1 MLMSSVRSSSCCKD
15 KYTSAK
21 PASDMAG
28 FAGAFKP
35 SHCSPQASSNH
46 PFSITQPLSWIC
58 CKPLL
63 LPAQH
68 PQSFFNHP
76 IFCRCARHWREYALP
91 LLWEEATCG
100 LEEMYSG
107 IRSALQAE
115 TASAEATRPST
126 VPQHCVEQQ
135 NDPAYGQK
143 GPRSVCILPA
153 FQYILIGTR
162 QVKRHNVKPLFLR
175 IHNCDEKPKQPQ
187 LRNFALHRPSVQY
200 IEIMLYKQI
209 ATLSEPQHLSN
220 PRAGCCLKSS
230 TLPCSFPPSGA
241 SFSCLPMIPWTGR
254 KNAAPRQFWTAFC
267 PNCIRGASS
276 SATTTGTKSKNIC
289 PHCSRLQPLKDM
301 SS

>member
-1 MLMSSVRSSSCCKD
+1 
-15 KYTSAK
+15 
-21 PASDMAG
+21 
-28 FAGAFKP
+28 
-35 SHCSPQASSNH
+35 
-46 PFSITQPLSWIC
+46 
-58 CKPLL
+58 
-63 LPAQH
+63 
-68 PQSFFNHP
+68 
-76 IFCRCARHWREYALP
+76 
-91 LLWEEATCG
+91 
-100 LEEMYSG
+100 MYSG

-267 PNCIRGASS
+267 PNCIILCHNNGYKIKEYLPTLLKT
-276 SATTTGTKSKNIC
+276 ATSEGYEFVTISELLLEGETVIDVNGVQKKAA
-289 PHCSRLQPLKDM
+289 Q
-301 SS
+301 